1 MAGPL
6 KDTRKRKY
14 EEELIKYGFTSIVIN
29 REEILQCVVCCEV
42 LANESF
48 KVNKL
53 IRHLKTK
60 HDSLADIG
68 TEFFK
73 RKAEIVKKTRLHS
86 SGSYQQKMLL
96 PLKLHI

>member
-14 EEELIKYGFTSIVIN
+14 QEEFIKYGFTSVVISG
-29 REEILQCVVCCEV
+29 EERPQCVICCEV

-53 IRHLKTK
+53 I
-60 HDSLADIG
+60 
-68 TEFFK
+68 
-73 RKAEIVKKTRLHS
+73 
-86 SGSYQQKMLL
+86 
-96 PLKLHI
+96 